1 MVCDGKPTWK
11 DINTEG
17 QCTKEEE
24 KALEALTKKLDGVES
39 KVHQLKKMMEEP
51 EPDSV
56 PPSVVGVKETTT
68 PSFVGVEET
77 TTSSVVDVKETTTPS
92 VVGVKETTTPS
103 VVGAEETTTP
113 SVVGVKETT
122 TPSVVGVKETT
133 TPSVVGVKETTT
145 SSVVDVKKTT
155 TAQGNKVKKTSL
167 SYTSTAPA
175 TYPWSTKETFLSTV
189 YLQTTNVGQST
200 ECGVVYNLKCFRV
213 YNVHNVSLSVAESI
227 CENKLANIYGV
238 THYNMVRDYL
248 RSMILDELSYIYVRT
263 GMTYNHLNGKL
274 NSTTGQTISLP
285 TEVWY
290 PNYPSSY
297 ASDTTVIIRV
307 DRNPTNSHQGILNVH
322 PYSVSHGAICENEL

>member
-1 MVCDGKPTWK
+1 
-11 DINTEG
+11 
-17 QCTKEEE
+17 
-24 KALEALTKKLDGVES
+24 
-39 KVHQLKKMMEEP
+39 MMEEP

-68 PSFVGVEET
+68 PSVVGAEET
-77 TTSSVVDVKETTTPS
+77 TTLSVVDVKETTTPSVVGVKETTTLSVVDVKETTTPS
-92 VVGVKETTTPS
+92 VVGVKETTTP
-103 VVGAEETTTP
+103 
-113 SVVGVKETT
+113 
-122 TPSVVGVKETT
+122 
-133 TPSVVGVKETTT
+133 
-145 SSVVDVKKTT
+145 SVVDVKKTT

-167 SYTSTAPA
+167 SYTSTALA
-175 TYPWSTKETFLSTV
+175 TYPWLTKEAFLSTV
-189 YLQTTNVGQST
+189 YLQTTKVGQST
-200 ECGVVYNLKCFRV
+200 ECGVVYNSKCFRV

-227 CENKLANIYGV
+227 CGNKLANIYGV

-263 GMTYNHLNGKL
+263 GMTYNHLNGEL